1 MDSRIITLFGDE
13 DKAPESTA
21 GVRPKK
27 SVESK
32 TPLALQP
39 EWTAEKAYY
48 TIGEVA
54 LLFGLAASA
63 VRFWTKEFGINVRTT
78 PKGDRLYTPKNIT
91 ELRAINHLVKERG
104 FTIAGA
110 KAKLKEGV
118 NTGPVAEGARKKSR
132 TSSKVNLPHTAAMD
146 LRASLLGLRATLLA
160 IRNSLS

>member
-1 MDSRIITLFGDE
+1 MDARIVTLFGEE

-27 SVESK
+27 NTESK
-32 TPLALQP
+32 TPRALAAD
-39 EWTAEKAYY
+39 WTPEKAYY

-54 LLFGLAASA
+54 LLFGIAASA
-63 VRFWTKEFGINVRTT
+63 VRFWTNEFGFKVRTT

-91 ELRAINHLVKERG
+91 ELRAVYHLVKERG

-118 NTGPVAEGARKKSR
+118 KTTAVAKPKKSSAASR
-132 TSSKVNLPHTAAMD
+132 AAAIPHTTVVD
-146 LRASLLGLRATLLA
+146 LRASLLQLRATLLA
-160 IRNSLS
+160 IRNNLA

>member
-13 DKAPESTA
+13 DKAPDSTA

-27 SVESK
+27 AVESK
-32 TPLALQP
+32 TPRALAAD
-39 EWTAEKAYY
+39 WAAEKSYY

-54 LLFGLAASA
+54 ILFGVAASA
-63 VRFWTKEFGINVRTT
+63 IRFWTNEFGFKVRTT

-91 ELRAINHLVKERG
+91 ELRAVYHLVKERG

-118 NTGPVAEGARKKSR
+118 KTASTAKPKKASAASR
-132 TSSKVNLPHTAAMD
+132 SAAIPHTAVVD
-146 LRASLLGLRATLLA
+146 LRASLLQLRATLLA
-160 IRNSLS
+160 IRNNLA

>member
-27 SVESK
+27 NLESK
-32 TPLALQP
+32 APLALKP
-39 EWTAEKAYY
+39 EWAPEKSYY

-54 LLFGLAASA
+54 LLFGLAPSA
-63 VRFWTKEFGINVRTT
+63 VRFWTKEFGMKVRTT
-78 PKGDRLYTPKNIT
+78 PKGDRLYTPKNIG
-91 ELRAINHLVKERG
+91 ELRAVYHLVKERG

-110 KAKLKEGV
+110 KTKLKEGV
-118 NTGPVAEGARKKSR
+118 ATTSSVPSQKKPR
-132 TSSKVNLPHTAAMD
+132 TSKSTALPHTAAMD
-146 LRASLLGLRATLLA
+146 LRASLLQLRATLLA